1 MKPLKVQCLCA
12 KAQHRHVILE
22 KSLKPYLLKH
32 KNNKQTRTKK
42 MDTFTLATRCKPSG
56 RFNISYSNALYVTYN
71 SHADI
76 DECSTNSHSCD
87 VNAVCSNTVG
97 SYACA
102 CKAGFTGDGK
112 TCSGKLLRCCKKT
125 LPKRCACLHF
135 LHSIF
140 TFKHVEND
148 GHITSMV
155 RKINKVKLETR
166 ISQTFTKLGRAQLS
180 SPAG

>member
-1 MKPLKVQCLCA
+1 MQCFCA
-12 KAQHRHVILE
+12 KAQHCHAILE
-22 KSLKPYLLKH
+22 KSIKPYLLKH
-32 KNNKQTRTKK
+32 NNNKQTRTKNEYV
-42 MDTFTLATRCKPSG
+42 TLATGCKSSG
-56 RFNISYSNALYVTYN
+56 RFNINYSNALYVTYN

-125 LPKRCACLHF
+125 LPNDVRACVFYIRSLH
-135 LHSIF
+135 L
-140 TFKHVEND
+140 N
-148 GHITSMV
+148 M
-155 RKINKVKLETR
+155 
-166 ISQTFTKLGRAQLS
+166 
-180 SPAG
+180 